1 MPIHCWRVN
10 GHHLLHSA
18 HLKIRCNI
26 FYKTFNSATKWKAI
40 HSTRQQKGRHY
51 IQHCIKM
58 QNRRQYMQQFN
69 SIQGTMQQNGRHYIQ
84 QCKKCKSLNSAMQQ
98 NTMHN
103 IRQCNKMQGT
113 TFCNATKWKALHL
126 TMQQNTRHYIQSKN
140 SLAEKNGASKWLG
153 GV

>member
-1 MPIHCWRVN
+1 MLESERTAPVALQNLR
-10 GHHLLHSA
+10 
-18 HLKIRCNI
+18 IRCNI

-40 HSTRQQKGRHY
+40 HSTRQQNGRQY
-51 IQHCIKM
+51 IQLYKKFKIQGNTC
-58 QNRRQYMQQFN
+58 NN
-69 SIQGTMQQNGRHYIQ
+69 SIRFKSLSSIMQQNGMHFIQ

-98 NTMHN
+98 NTTHN